1 MQMFEFLTSKFEDL
15 FYRIRNKGKLSKD
28 DLDSSL
34 KEIKLALLEA
44 DVNFKVVKEFL
55 ENVKQKAIGRGVL
68 ESITPFQQIVKI
80 VNEELINMLGVTGS
94 SKISFAPK
102 TATIIMMVG
111 LQGSGKTTA
120 VVKLANLIK
129 NEYKKKVSII
139 ASDIY
144 RPAAVP
150 QLRDMAKKIDVD
162 VFFEENSDPVSISCN
177 GVKTFRKS
185 GSDVII
191 IDTAGRLHIDKI
203 MMDELVNT
211 RKRVK
216 PHQIFLV
223 LDAMTGQDAVNIAS
237 QFNLKI
243 EYDGIILTK
252 LDSDARGGAVLST
265 YYATKKPVRFISTGE
280 KIEDFG
286 IFYPDRMASRILGMG
301 DILTLVEKAEK
312 VIDKRKAEEIE
323 EKIYRSELNFEDFIS
338 QLKQV
343 KKIGSIEKVFSMM
356 PIMNKNKIFRN
367 LNLDD
372 SMLDKIE
379 AIINSMTLEERR
391 KPNIIDGS
399 RKRRIASGSGT
410 STGEVNR
417 LLKQF
422 AKTKQMM
429 KQFKNFG
436 NKPGFPFGKLN

>member
-1 MQMFEFLTSKFEDL
+1 VFEFLTSKFEDL
-15 FYRIRNKGKLSKD
+15 FYKIRNKGKLSKD

-55 ENVKQKAIGRGVL
+55 ENVKQKAVGRGVL

-80 VNEELINMLGVTGS
+80 VNEELINMLGAAS
-94 SKISFAPK
+94 SNKISFVPK

-111 LQGSGKTTA
+111 LQGSGKTTS
-120 VVKLANLIK
+120 VIKLANLIK

-144 RPAAVP
+144 RPAAVL
-150 QLRDMAKKIDVD
+150 QLRDMAKRIDVD
-162 VFFEENSDPVSISCN
+162 VFFEENSDPVSISCK
-177 GVKTFRKS
+177 GVEAFKKS

-265 YYATKKPVRFISTGE
+265 YYATKKPVKFVSTGE
-280 KIEDFG
+280 KNEDFD
-286 IFYPDRMASRILGMG
+286 IFYPERMASRILGMG

-338 QLKQV
+338 QLKQI

-372 SMLDKIE
+372 SMLGKIE

-399 RKRRIASGSGT
+399 RKRRIASGSGA
-410 STGEVNR
+410 STGDVSR

-422 AKTKQMM
+422 AKTKQML
-429 KQFKNFG
+429 KQFKKFG
-436 NKPGFPFGKLN
+436 NKPGFPLGKLN

>member
-1 MQMFEFLTSKFEDL
+1 MFEFLTSKFEDL

-177 GVKTFRKS
+177 GVETFRKS

>member
-1 MQMFEFLTSKFEDL
+1 MFEFLTSKFEDL

-55 ENVKQKAIGRGVL
+55 ENVKQKAIGRNIL

-80 VNEELINMLGVTGS
+80 VNEELINMLGATGS